1 MPSAENEQIR
11 ILRKDLERR
20 QIKLRSPQKIAGVV
34 NRLLAKRG
42 YAQIQVSEQLL
53 ATWQKAAGDRLSQAS
68 RVGRFRGGI
77 LEIIVSNSSVLQ
89 ELTFQKKQLIDKLA
103 AELEG
108 VSLKGLRFRVGMI
121 D

>member
-1 MPSAENEQIR
+1 MSAA
-11 ILRKDLERR
+11 DH
-20 QIKLRSPQKIAGVV
+20 LRSPQKIASVV

-53 ATWQKAAGDRLSQAS
+53 ATWQKAVGDRLSQAS

-103 AELEG
+103 AELKG
-108 VSLKGLRFRVGMI
+108 VSLKGLRFRVGI
-121 D
+121 VD